1 MYIIYLDHTHLSL
14 LLPSALRTPLFIY
27 SFTLIH
33 WIQLVLSV
41 WTWAWGNP
49 LGHGKLPMTKMAK
62 EKWLFSPQELSTPN
76 SSRAR
81 GGASGFATPP
91 PCFHPGIFSQ
101 LDLVGLRWVPTT
113 SVSSWVA
120 TAISYPKDSISQY
133 SSPGTNFWNLF
144 SFHHGFLGYKP
155 HAATAFTHWAF
166 SLALALCGRSQTLEM
181 ALCSW
186 WTAHASLMTLVRQ
199 IFLLGPQWFLP
210 SGARVLMVNR
220 AHGLLPATREARVA
234 RRTATWHTAQKVAP
248 KITEAL

>member
-1 MYIIYLDHTHLSL
+1 MGSYQWQKWLKRSDSSL
-14 LLPSALRTPLFIY
+14 LRSYQLLIALELEAEPRDLPHPHPVSILEFLA
-27 SFTLIH
+27 SLI
-33 WIQLVLSV
+33 L
-41 WTWAWGNP
+41 
-49 LGHGKLPMTKMAK
+49 
-62 EKWLFSPQELSTPN
+62 
-76 SSRAR
+76 
-81 GGASGFATPP
+81 
-91 PCFHPGIFSQ
+91 
-101 LDLVGLRWVPTT
+101 WVPTT

-155 HAATAFTHWAF
+155 DAATAFTHWAF

-186 WTAHASLMTLVRQ
+186 WTAHASLTTLVRQ

-220 AHGLLPATREARVA
+220 AHGLLPATREAKVA